1 MNRRVLD
8 DSDAPVGHTPSADIE
23 LSPSHR
29 KRIARLATEVL
40 APAPIAATLLCLVAW
55 RTAASPQEAV
65 VWGLI
70 AVVFAALIP
79 IAYVLQG
86 VRKRRLTHRHV
97 PKREQRRLPLIVGIS
112 SVFVGLVLIS
122 SLGAPK
128 PLVALVASMLAGL
141 LVSLAVTIFW
151 KVSIHTAVVAGAVVI
166 LAFTFGPILLVTAPA
181 IALIAWSRVELGDH
195 TPAQVIVGATLGAVV
210 AFTTYPLVLR

>member
-1 MNRRVLD
+1 V
-8 DSDAPVGHTPSADIE
+8 
-23 LSPSHR
+23 
-29 KRIARLATEVL
+29 
-40 APAPIAATLLCLVAW
+40 PI
-55 RTAASPQEAV
+55 
-65 VWGLI
+65 
-70 AVVFAALIP
+70 
-79 IAYVLQG
+79 
-86 VRKRRLTHRHV
+86 
-97 PKREQRRLPLIVGIS
+97 REQRRTPLIVGIS
-112 SVFVGLVLIS
+112 SVFVGLVLVS

-141 LVSLAVTIFW
+141 VVSLAVTIFW